1 MRLRSPSSTLQALR
15 REIRDVT
22 REEQV
27 HLRHACACGMRMHLY
42 ARVHVE
48 TKPRTSFYEWVHRGE
63 RDKAKGRKLPS
74 NIVCATCVSDFYL
87 PLTITILDS
96 SVCPFLYLLFF
107 IIFFQTQNYKST
119 IMNLFVKCTE
129 NFHQISLS
137 FPESKLRNSWK

>member
-1 MRLRSPSSTLQALR
+1 MSRSQRILILMRLRSPSSTLQALR

-42 ARVHVE
+42 ARVHAE

-87 PLTITILDS
+87 PLTIAILDS
-96 SVCPFLYLLFF
+96 SVPFSPSPFFFFSSYSFKLKIINPLLWIYL
-107 IIFFQTQNYKST
+107 
-119 IMNLFVKCTE
+119 
-129 NFHQISLS
+129 
-137 FPESKLRNSWK
+137 